1 MELPRLKI
9 GFDNTTLMP
18 VYITDRYVHILLIGK
33 SGAGKSTSIS
43 NWWEQDNYYKNAKV
57 LVDPSGFLARDCYSI
72 SKGKYCSQDHPI
84 SINPMK
90 APYTDSQV
98 SDLIAEAVNQVVT
111 VTTPNQAFT
120 VKMRGILD
128 QAVKWCLN
136 HNRRSLLNVLD
147 YVINQQG
154 DKETRD
160 GIISRLT
167 FILNDPRMEK
177 LLCGNDS
184 VEWGDLIS
192 KRQTFILDCFGM
204 SKEKMVFAGSLIA
217 QGINSYFRYSRPA
230 EYFPL
235 SLYID
240 ECHNFISASLS
251 DILKEGRKYKLSC
264 VLATQDFAVIE
275 ERMARVMCNVG
286 TIISYRV
293 GHREAQIMANE
304 MGKIKPDLVEK
315 VFNGKNFVEK
325 VTPYNTKDIIQN
337 LEKYHVA
344 YMTPKAKGI
353 AKASRPP
360 FIREIKIPIKV
371 EPLRNSKKPSWF
383 TLEPLES
390 YPQTESP

>member
-1 MELPRLKI
+1 MYLPRLKI
-9 GFDNTTLMP
+9 GFDVEIKMP
-18 VYITDRYVHILLIGK
+18 VYVTDRYLHLLLMGK

-43 NWWEQDNYYKNAKV
+43 NWWEQDHYYKNAKV
-57 LVDPSGFLARDCYSI
+57 LVDPSGFLARNCYSI
-72 SKGKYCSQDHPI
+72 SRGIYCSQDHPI

-90 APYTDSQV
+90 APYTDSQI
-98 SDLIAEAVNQVVT
+98 SDLIAESINQVIS
-111 VTTPNQAFT
+111 VTTPNQSFT

-128 QAVKWCLN
+128 QAVKYCIK

-147 YVINQQG
+147 YIINQQG

-167 FILNDPRMEK
+167 FLLNDERMEK

-184 VEWGDLIS
+184 VEWGELIK

-217 QGINSYFRYSRPA
+217 HGINSYFRFSRPA
-230 EYFPL
+230 EYLPL

-275 ERMARVMCNVG
+275 ERMARVMLNVG
-286 TIISYRV
+286 NIVSYRL
-293 GHREAQIMANE
+293 GHREA
-304 MGKIKPDLVEK
+304 G
-315 VFNGKNFVEK
+315 FVAREL
-325 VTPYNTKDIIQN
+325 DIPNQDIQFI
-337 LEKYHVA
+337 EKYHVV
-344 YMTPKAKGI
+344 YLTPKGRGL
-353 AKASRPP
+353 AKAQRPP
-360 FIREIKIPIKV
+360 FIREVEPPTKV
-371 EPLRNSKKPSWF
+371 EPQRNPKKPSWF

-390 YPQTESP
+390 YPQPESP